1 MEYTL
6 KKSLGQHFLKDEL
19 ICRQLVD
26 VWRSTNGSHLLEVG
40 PGGGAL
46 TRFLLELEGVEFKA
60 VELDEEKVNYLHKKY
75 PSLQGKL
82 IQGSILDIDCPFD
95 VPFTLMGN
103 FPYNISTQIVFR
115 VLEWRDKVPVMIG
128 MFQKEVAERIV
139 APPGSR
145 VYGILSVLVQA
156 YYEAEYLFD
165 VPPTS
170 FDPPPKVVSGVLRLK
185 RKADEIPVR
194 SERALW
200 VLVKTAFNQRR
211 KMLRNAVKSLFTE
224 ETLKQPI
231 FDQRAKQ
238 LSVQQFA
245 ALTFQMK

>member
-1 MEYTL
+1 MEYML

-26 VWRSTNGSHLLEVG
+26 VWRTTNGSHLLEVG

-46 TRFLLELEGVEFKA
+46 TRFLLGLEGVDFKA
-60 VELDEEKVNYLHKKY
+60 VELDEEKVNYLLKKY
-75 PSLQGKL
+75 PLLQGKL
-82 IQGSILDIDCPFD
+82 IQGSILDIACPFD

-103 FPYNISTQIVFR
+103 FPYNISSQIVFR

-165 VPPTS
+165 VPPAS
-170 FDPPPKVVSGVLRLK
+170 FDPPPKVMSGVLRLK
-185 RKADEIPVR
+185 RKLVEIPVK

-211 KMLRNAVKSLFTE
+211 KMLRNAVKSLFAE
-224 ETLKQPI
+224 ETLRQSI
-231 FDQRAKQ
+231 FDQRAEQ
-238 LSVQQFA
+238 LSVDQFA

>member
-26 VWRSTNGSHLLEVG
+26 VWRSTNCSHLLEVG

-46 TRFLLELEGVEFKA
+46 TRFLLELGGVEFKA

-156 YYEAEYLFD
+156 NYEAEYLFD

-231 FDQRAKQ
+231 FDQRAEQ

>member
-46 TRFLLELEGVEFKA
+46 TRFLLELEGIEFKA

-231 FDQRAKQ
+231 FDQRAEQ

>member
-211 KMLRNAVKSLFTE
+211 KMLRNALKSLFTE

-231 FDQRAKQ
+231 FDQRAEQ